1 MEDDIYAE
9 QIGRG
14 FGATD
19 DKENRRGVVGVL
31 CAAERVVK
39 PGCGEEE
46 KTGGKSEIRGS
57 WVFQLRRDP
66 SSLLP

>member
-19 DKENRRGVVGVL
+19 DKENRRGVVRSRARNKTRSV
-31 CAAERVVK
+31 ERKKKRVGRV
-39 PGCGEEE
+39 
-46 KTGGKSEIRGS
+46 R
-57 WVFQLRRDP
+57 
-66 SSLLP
+66 